1 MVKNILGNL
10 TKLLMKR
17 MGMVSNCGR
26 TAANTKVFGKT
37 TKLRV
42 LEDSFL
48 QMEMCIK
55 ENGSKT
61 KLMAMVNI
69 FMLKVQHTKAA
80 GLKTNKKEMAKSSGQ
95 TIHTMK
101 EAI

>member
-17 MGMVSNCGR
+17 MGMVFSSGR
-26 TAANTKVFGKT
+26 MAANTKVFGKM
-37 TKLRV
+37 TKPRAS
-42 LEDSFL
+42 EDLFL
-48 QMEMCIK
+48 QTEMYIK

-69 FMLKVQHTKAA
+69 FMLKVRHTKAA
-80 GLKTNKKEMAKSSGQ
+80 GLKINKKGMAKRIGQ